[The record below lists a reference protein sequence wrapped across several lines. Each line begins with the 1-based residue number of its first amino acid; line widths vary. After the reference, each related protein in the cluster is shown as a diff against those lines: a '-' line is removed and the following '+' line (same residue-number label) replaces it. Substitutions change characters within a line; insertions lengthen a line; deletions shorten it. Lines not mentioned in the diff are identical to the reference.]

1 MSQTLTISDSLFARL
16 SVAARQGGFHD
27 IADLLEAWQAD
38 EGKRHDR
45 HQVIGEIDRLRQ
57 RLEARY
63 GEMPDSVDLISQD
76 RAR

>member
-16 SVAARQGGFHD
+16 SAAAQQGGFHD
-27 IADLLEAWQAD
+27 IAHLLESWQTDDAV
-38 EGKRHDR
+38 RLSR
-45 HQVIGEIDRLRQ
+45 QQVVDEIDRLRQ

-63 GEMPDSVDLISQD
+63 GEMPDSVDLVSQD